1 MSEERLSDEIVEH
14 WLLLGCGMVTDDE
27 CCELGRELLTLRA
40 RVAELEGRQAPKDVT
55 DISHHFPDGVPE
67 TDRPLGDR
75 ERRELNA
82 YRKMFRAAA
91 KELRIVAD
99 ALESPLDIEVPTLD
113 QTPISDLP
121 FSKTYAVRVINGLK
135 NGGVSTI
142 GELMML
148 TDSELMRMPNISRG
162 SLNAIKQALAER
174 GQYIP
179 R

>member
-1 MSEERLSDEIVEH
+1 MSDI
-14 WLLLGCGMVTDDE
+14 
-27 CCELGRELLTLRA
+27 
-40 RVAELEGRQAPKDVT
+40 PKDMI

-113 QTPISDLP
+113 QTPIGDLS
-121 FSKTYAVRVINGLK
+121 FSKTYYVRVINGLK
-135 NGGVSTI
+135 SLGVNTV
-142 GELMML
+142 GELTML
-148 TDSELMRMPNISRG
+148 TDHELLRMPNMGRG
-162 SLNAIKQALAER
+162 SINAIKQALAER
-174 GQYIP
+174 GQHIAG